1 MGPARSIKNYK
12 RIMNSVDVAPEVKHQ
27 IIENCAKYATFRK
40 IKTRRYNIIAVVK
53 PKADFIK

>member
-1 MGPARSIKNYK
+1 MGPAESIKNYR

-27 IIENCAKYATFRK
+27 IIENCAKYSTFRK
-40 IKTRRYNIIAVVK
+40 IKSRKFNIIAVIK

>member
-1 MGPARSIKNYK
+1 MGPSKAIRDYR

-27 IIENCAKYATFRK
+27 IIENCAKYSTFRK
-40 IKTRRYNIIAVVK
+40 IKSRKFNIIAVIK